1 MLDRAIA
8 LAADSFKG
16 RFDKAGKP
24 YILHCLAVMNQ
35 MPQDDEEL
43 MAIAVLHDV
52 VEDTKVT
59 FNDLAQQGF
68 SRRVITA
75 LQLLTHNHDTSY
87 DDYVRALAGNPDL
100 VLADEPTAN
109 LDSTTSHK
117 IIDLMIELNMK
128 RHVTFLFSTHDEK
141 LMERVSRIVHI
152 QDGAITK

>member
-43 MAIAVLHDV
+43 MAIAILHDV

-59 FNDLAQQGF
+59 FNDLSQQGF

-87 DDYVRALAGNPDL
+87 DDYVRALAGNPDAKR
-100 VLADEPTAN
+100 VKIADLRHNSDITRMKGLETKDFDR
-109 LDSTTSHK
+109 LEKYHRSYIYLTK
-117 IIDLMIELNMK
+117 IAL
-128 RHVTFLFSTHDEK
+128 
-141 LMERVSRIVHI
+141 
-152 QDGAITK
+152 

>member
-52 VEDTKVT
+52 VEDTKIT
-59 FNDLAQQGF
+59 FDDLAKQGF
-68 SRRVITA
+68 SRRVISA
-75 LQLLTHNHDTSY
+75 LQLLTHNQETSY
-87 DDYVRALAGNPDL
+87 DAYIRALALSPDAKR
-100 VLADEPTAN
+100 VKIADLRHNSDITRMKGLETKDFDR
-109 LDSTTSHK
+109 LEKYHRSYIYLTK
-117 IIDLMIELNMK
+117 IAL
-128 RHVTFLFSTHDEK
+128 
-141 LMERVSRIVHI
+141 
-152 QDGAITK
+152 

>member
-8 LAADSFKG
+8 LAAESFKG
-16 RFDKAGKP
+16 RFDKAGRP

-52 VEDTKVT
+52 VEDTKIT
-59 FNDLAQQGF
+59 FTDLAQQGF

-87 DDYVRALAGNPDL
+87 DDYVRALAVNPDAKR
-100 VLADEPTAN
+100 VKIADLRHNSDITRMKGLETKDFDR
-109 LDSTTSHK
+109 LEKYHRSYIYLTK
-117 IIDLMIELNMK
+117 I
-128 RHVTFLFSTHDEK
+128 
-141 LMERVSRIVHI
+141 
-152 QDGAITK
+152 AP

>member
-59 FNDLAQQGF
+59 FNDLSQQGF

-87 DDYVRALAGNPDL
+87 DDYVRALAGNPDAKR
-100 VLADEPTAN
+100 VKIADLRHNSDITRMKGLETKDFDR
-109 LDSTTSHK
+109 LEKYHRSYIYLTK
-117 IIDLMIELNMK
+117 I
-128 RHVTFLFSTHDEK
+128 
-141 LMERVSRIVHI
+141 
-152 QDGAITK
+152 AP

>member
-59 FNDLAQQGF
+59 FNDLSQQGF

-87 DDYVRALAGNPDL
+87 DDYVRALAGNPDAKK
-100 VLADEPTAN
+100 VKIADLRHNSDITRMKGLETKDFDR
-109 LDSTTSHK
+109 LEKYHRSYIYLTK
-117 IIDLMIELNMK
+117 I
-128 RHVTFLFSTHDEK
+128 
-141 LMERVSRIVHI
+141 
-152 QDGAITK
+152 AP